1 MSTMRHASGRAFTLI
16 ELLVVISIIALLV
29 GLLLPALGQAKFTAA
44 AMTDA
49 AQLRGIEQATVIM
62 ATDDK
67 YHHIGATSWGD
78 MAWKQSDVESGIGSD
93 GSLPNNAWNDPNS
106 ATPSFTMPWN
116 VKLVV
121 LGYQSPNAMASPTD
135 PVGGFN
141 ATAGTT
147 LRQMSNINTGAG
159 VTYTTQIVNYYF
171 GANLPI
177 VAAGDLANTVAIKQ
191 AIGGCS
197 YYANM
202 YNGSTPQSA
211 HVANSWKKA
220 TTDFIEAKGNPAKN
234 VMHSSLGLY
243 GHYWYMAPGYNTGN
257 DTHVDYSLGGLH
269 STGKRLAGTAATDT
283 QDQRSTNLGFL
294 DGHVTR
300 VQRPPTSVIAAG
312 GGHIL
317 EATAGDGTGLLA
329 WYRAK
334 GIEWLPNLT
343 AIPTNA
349 SLTAIGLSG
358 TSGVTS
364 QIVEGNGGSIPANW
378 QNNWNYGW

>member
-67 YHHIGATSWGD
+67 YHHIGAVSWGD

-93 GSLPNNAWNDPNS
+93 GSLNSSTWNDPNS

-147 LRQMSNINTGAG
+147 LRQMSNINTGG
-159 VTYTTQIVNYYF
+159 GISYTSQVVNYYF
-171 GANLPI
+171 GANLPLTN
-177 VAAGDLANTVAIKQ
+177 ANPDLSNTIAIKQ

-197 YYANM
+197 FYANM

-211 HVANSWKKA
+211 HVALSWKKA

-243 GHYWYMAPGYNTGN
+243 GHYWYMAPGYNTGS
-257 DTHVDYSLGGLH
+257 DTNIDYSVGGLH
-269 STGKRLAGTAATDT
+269 STGKRLAGTAATDSP
-283 QDQRSTNLGFL
+283 DQRSTNLGFL

-300 VQRPPTSVIAAG
+300 VQRPPSSVIAAG
-312 GGHIL
+312 GGHLL
-317 EATAGDGTGLLA
+317 ENTTGDGTGLLA

-343 AIPTNA
+343 AIPNYT
-349 SLTAIGLSG
+349 SLAANGLG
-358 TSGVTS
+358 GYVLTSP
-364 QIVEGNGGSIPANW
+364 IVEGGSGNQPNW